1 MILPQKKNNSSHIT
15 PLPLLR
21 QRSWQPNIHH
31 SPSPE
36 ASLPN
41 NNGLLRSIVEHLPG
55 SVYRCRFFQ
64 QRVMLAFDGEIENIT
79 GYPASHFLYD
89 RIPSWESII
98 HPHDVSPTQQQLQ
111 ASLQQNRSYQL
122 TYRIQNRQGNYQW
135 IADIG
140 CGTFDSQGTLLWLD
154 GFIFPINSDGLQT
167 EKQTN
172 DNECQLHLYQE
183 QTEKHC
189 LLQAIPDA
197 IFCLDSQGTLLEYF
211 PAEGDPNALEP
222 EAVIGKTI
230 ADVFSA
236 DLADWFEY
244 HRQQTSNTGE
254 IQHGEYN
261 LSVNG
266 SWRQYEARFVPNG
279 SRTGKVLAIVRD
291 ISDRK
296 RMEAELRMA
305 QVAERQKA
313 KQLQETLEQLQQA
326 QTQLVQSEKMSAL
339 GSMVAGI
346 AHEINNPVN
355 FVSGNI
361 EYALEYSNSLF
372 ELLQLYE
379 KHLPETPA
387 EIQEYIEEIELD
399 FLKAD
404 FPELL
409 NGMKSGVQRIG
420 EIVRSLRNFSR
431 LDEAEKKVVDIHEGL
446 ESTLA
451 ILQHRLKGKNIS
463 TPIEIVKNY
472 GRLNRIECHPGLL
485 NQVFMNILSNAVD
498 ALETYV
504 EEQKTSTNIP
514 TIRPTISITTAEKD
528 THITIRVCDNGPGI
542 PESITQRIFE
552 PFFTTKPVGKGTGL
566 GLSISYS
573 VVTKKHGG
581 QLYCLSQPAV
591 GTEFVIEIPKQTNA
605 TLEA

>member
-1 MILPQKKNNSSHIT
+1 MISPQKKNNSSHVT
-15 PLPLLR
+15 FLPLLR
-21 QRSWQPNIHH
+21 QRSWQSHIHH

-36 ASLPN
+36 APLQN
-41 NNGLLRSIVEHLPG
+41 NNRLLESIVEHLPG
-55 SVYRCRFFQ
+55 SVYRCRFSQ
-64 QRVMLAFDGEIENIT
+64 QRVMLALDGKIENIT
-79 GYPASHFLYD
+79 GYPASHFLYNCM
-89 RIPSWESII
+89 PNWESII
-98 HPHDVSPTQQQLQ
+98 HPDDFDATQQQLQ
-111 ASLQQNRSYQL
+111 ASLQQNCSYQL
-122 TYRIQNRQGNYQW
+122 TYRIQNCQGNYQW

-140 CGTFDSQGTLLWLD
+140 CGTFDTQGKLLWLD
-154 GFIFPINSDGLQT
+154 GFIFPINSDGFQT
-167 EKQTN
+167 EKQAN
-172 DNECQLHLYQE
+172 NNECQLHLYQE
-183 QTEKHC
+183 QTEKHR

-211 PAEGDPNALEP
+211 PAENDPNALEP
-222 EAVIGKTI
+222 EAVLGKTI
-230 ADVFSA
+230 ADVFSP

-244 HRQQTSNTGE
+244 HCQQTSNTGE

-279 SRTGKVLAIVRD
+279 NETGKVLVIVRD

-296 RMEAELRMA
+296 RMEADLRMA

-313 KQLQETLEQLQQA
+313 KQLQETLEKLQQA

-355 FVSGNI
+355 FISGNI
-361 EYALEYSNSLF
+361 EYALEYTNSLF

-379 KHLPETPA
+379 KYLPETPA
-387 EIQEYIEEIELD
+387 EIQEYIEEVELD
-399 FLKAD
+399 FIKQD
-404 FPELL
+404 FPQLL
-409 NGMKSGVQRIG
+409 HGMRTGVRRIG

-431 LDEAEKKVVDIHEGL
+431 LDEAEKKIVDIHKGL

-451 ILQHRLKGKNIS
+451 ILRHRLKGKNIS

-472 GRLNRIECHPGLL
+472 GRIDKIECHPGLL

-504 EEQKTSTNIP
+504 EEQKQAEKPSIAP
-514 TIRPTISITTAEKD
+514 KISITTEDINAR
-528 THITIRVCDNGPGI
+528 ITIRIRDNGPGI

-581 QLYCLSQPAV
+581 RLYCISQPAA
-591 GTEFVIEIPKQTNA
+591 GTEFVIEIPKQTN
-605 TLEA
+605 TKLEA

>member
-1 MILPQKKNNSSHIT
+1 MISPQKKNNSSHVT
-15 PLPLLR
+15 FLPLLR
-21 QRSWQPNIHH
+21 QRSWQSHIHH

-36 ASLPN
+36 APLQN
-41 NNGLLRSIVEHLPG
+41 NNRLLESIVEHLPG
-55 SVYRCRFFQ
+55 SVYRCRFSQ
-64 QRVMLAFDGEIENIT
+64 QRVMLALDGKIENIT
-79 GYPASHFLYD
+79 GYPASHFLYNCM
-89 RIPSWESII
+89 PNWESII
-98 HPHDVSPTQQQLQ
+98 HPDDFDATQQQLQ
-111 ASLQQNRSYQL
+111 ASLQQNCSYQL
-122 TYRIQNRQGNYQW
+122 TYRIQNCQGNYQW

-140 CGTFDSQGTLLWLD
+140 CGTFDTQGKLLWLD
-154 GFIFPINSDGLQT
+154 GFIFPINSDGFQT
-167 EKQTN
+167 EKQAN
-172 DNECQLHLYQE
+172 NNECQLHLYQE
-183 QTEKHC
+183 QTEKHR

-211 PAEGDPNALEP
+211 PAENDPNALEP
-222 EAVIGKTI
+222 EAVLGKTI
-230 ADVFSA
+230 ADVFSP

-244 HRQQTSNTGE
+244 HCQQTSNTGE

-279 SRTGKVLAIVRD
+279 NETGKVLVIVRD

-296 RMEAELRMA
+296 RMEADLRMA

-313 KQLQETLEQLQQA
+313 KQLQETLEKLQQA

-355 FVSGNI
+355 FISGNI
-361 EYALEYSNSLF
+361 EYALEYTNSLF

-379 KHLPETPA
+379 KYLPETPA
-387 EIQEYIEEIELD
+387 EIQEYIEEVELD
-399 FLKAD
+399 FIKQD
-404 FPELL
+404 FPQLL
-409 NGMKSGVQRIG
+409 HGMRTGVRRIG

-431 LDEAEKKVVDIHEGL
+431 LDEAEKKIVDIHKGL

-451 ILQHRLKGKNIS
+451 ILRHRLKGKNIS

-472 GRLNRIECHPGLL
+472 GRIDKIECHPGLL

-504 EEQKTSTNIP
+504 EEQKQAKKPSIAP
-514 TIRPTISITTAEKD
+514 KISITTEDINAR
-528 THITIRVCDNGPGI
+528 ITIRIRDNGPGI
-542 PESITQRIFE
+542 PESMTQRIFE

-581 QLYCLSQPAV
+581 RLYCISQPAA
-591 GTEFVIEIPKQTNA
+591 GTEFVIEIPKQTN
-605 TLEA
+605 TKLEA

>member
-1 MILPQKKNNSSHIT
+1 MISPQKKNNSSHVT
-15 PLPLLR
+15 FLPLLR
-21 QRSWQPNIHH
+21 QRSWQSHIHH

-36 ASLPN
+36 APLQN
-41 NNGLLRSIVEHLPG
+41 NNRLLESIVEHLPG
-55 SVYRCRFFQ
+55 SVYRCRFSQ
-64 QRVMLAFDGEIENIT
+64 QRVMLALDGKIENIT
-79 GYPASHFLYD
+79 GYPASHFLYNCM
-89 RIPSWESII
+89 PNWESII
-98 HPHDVSPTQQQLQ
+98 HPDDFDATQQQLQ
-111 ASLQQNRSYQL
+111 ASLQQNCSYQL
-122 TYRIQNRQGNYQW
+122 TYRIQNCQGNYQW

-140 CGTFDSQGTLLWLD
+140 CGTFDTQGKLLWLD
-154 GFIFPINSDGLQT
+154 GFIFPINSDGFQT
-167 EKQTN
+167 EKQAN
-172 DNECQLHLYQE
+172 NNECQLHLYQE
-183 QTEKHC
+183 QTEKHR

-211 PAEGDPNALEP
+211 PAENDPNALEP
-222 EAVIGKTI
+222 EAVLGKTI
-230 ADVFSA
+230 ADVFSP

-244 HRQQTSNTGE
+244 HCQQTSNTGE

-279 SRTGKVLAIVRD
+279 NETGKVLVIVRD

-296 RMEAELRMA
+296 RMEADLRMA

-313 KQLQETLEQLQQA
+313 KQLQETLEKLQQA

-355 FVSGNI
+355 FISGNI
-361 EYALEYSNSLF
+361 EYALEYTNSLF

-379 KHLPETPA
+379 KYLPETPA
-387 EIQEYIEEIELD
+387 EIQEYIEEVELD
-399 FLKAD
+399 FIKQD
-404 FPELL
+404 FPQLL
-409 NGMKSGVQRIG
+409 HGMRTGVRRIG

-431 LDEAEKKVVDIHEGL
+431 LDEAEKKIVDIHKGL

-451 ILQHRLKGKNIS
+451 ILRHRLKGKNIS

-472 GRLNRIECHPGLL
+472 GRIDKIECHPGLL

-504 EEQKTSTNIP
+504 EEQKQAEKPSIAP
-514 TIRPTISITTAEKD
+514 KISITTEDINAR
-528 THITIRVCDNGPGI
+528 ITIRIRDNGPGI
-542 PESITQRIFE
+542 PESMTQRIFE

-581 QLYCLSQPAV
+581 RLYCISQPAA
-591 GTEFVIEIPKQTNA
+591 GTEFVIEIPKQTN
-605 TLEA
+605 TKLEA